1 MEFIKKKD
9 FYEGTIPFDLLNQD
23 ITILL
28 DESDGPDFAYAETCV
43 KALNQLSDQ
52 AIDRLCEASL
62 RYCYDFCDIV
72 GEEPPKI
79 NASREIL
86 MYIEPNSMIIEKV
99 EDDSVVI
106 HLELE
111 CSWEEEHG
119 LEWLI
124 KDEQVLYVGPFSNV
138 TVKESQEEYAAYG
151 NYVQNGNG

>member
-1 MEFIKKKD
+1 MEFIKKED
-9 FYEGTIPFDLLNQD
+9 FYEGAIHFDLLDQD

-28 DESDGPDFAYAETCV
+28 GESDVPDFVYAETCV

-52 AIDRLCEASL
+52 VVDVLCEASL

-72 GEEPPKI
+72 GEKPPKLD
-79 NASREIL
+79 APREIL
-86 MYIEPNSMIIEKV
+86 TYIEPNSMIIEKA

-124 KDEQVLYVGPFSNV
+124 KDEQVMYVGPFANV
-138 TVKESQEEYAAYG
+138 AVNESQEEYAAYG
-151 NYVQNGNG
+151 SYV